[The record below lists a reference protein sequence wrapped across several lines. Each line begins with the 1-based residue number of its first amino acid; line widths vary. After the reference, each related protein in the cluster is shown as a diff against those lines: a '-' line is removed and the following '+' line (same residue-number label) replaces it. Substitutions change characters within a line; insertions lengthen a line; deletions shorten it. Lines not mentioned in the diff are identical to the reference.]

1 MSISEDVPPFSWT
14 HVQYTDLYGY
24 STTNSSPFGP
34 QEEHAGHHRDD
45 GVSRNTLR
53 KYQARFDRSGIG
65 IDQLLNLSDKELHDL
80 FLRSPEPQP
89 NRRIQDL
96 FTLMPR
102 YERELKRRSV
112 TRRLLWK
119 EYRAAHPRRLRSHAV
134 QSLHKCVVE
143 TGAARDAHRTQGR

>member
-1 MSISEDVPPFSWT
+1 MQAIIEMT
-14 HVQYTDLYGY
+14 
-24 STTNSSPFGP
+24 
-34 QEEHAGHHRDD
+34 

-102 YERELKRRSV
+102 YELSLIHISEP
-112 TRRLLWK
+112 TRP
-119 EYRAAHPRRLRSHAV
+119 Y
-134 QSLHKCVVE
+134 
-143 TGAARDAHRTQGR
+143 